1 MSVQILY
8 DAPAHLTM
16 PERFLLYSLVYGLR
30 PASAVEIGTA
40 QGGAAMIICTAMD
53 AVGSGRL
60 ICIDPAP
67 QVAPDHLARI
77 SHRVS
82 LISTAS
88 PEAVIQ
94 AHESLG
100 SPFDFVFVD
109 GDHTY
114 SGVLRDIEAV
124 SRFLREGSYVLFHD
138 VHYFE
143 VQDAIDEARKRLP
156 FIDCG
161 LLSFDETRTE
171 HVHMG
176 KPVVWG
182 GLRLLRFAPS
192 SQRGTERD
200 GRTVPRPTELD
211 TLDVRNK
218 GHINGLSGWRGRGMI
233 GDRGKFALRRLR
245 GLWSRSKQKLKS
257 STVEHSLTSFLP
269 DRQRLKKWA
278 GEVGEDWKGHSRVA
292 LDYYESAEQ
301 WIEQAWS
308 QTVWPFIWECDF
320 SCVVDLA
327 AGHGRNTRKLLELAK
342 KLYLVDI
349 NADNI
354 RFCRQRFATETRI
367 TYIQN
372 DGFTLSD
379 IPSGEV
385 SLVYCFDAM
394 GHFDS
399 DIIRS
404 YLHDFHRVL
413 KPGGYGFCHHSN
425 YDRNPGGDIHDNPG
439 WRNFMSQNLFLHYC
453 AKERLEVVKSQI
465 IDWDTP
471 KQDCVTLFRKPL

>member
-1 MSVQILY
+1 MSVQIIY

-16 PERFLLYSLVYGLR
+16 PERFLLYSLIYGLR
-30 PASAVEIGTA
+30 PASVLEIGTA
-40 QGGAAMIICTAMD
+40 QGGAAMIICAAMD

-60 ICIDPAP
+60 VCVDPAP
-67 QVAPDHLARI
+67 QVTPDHLAHL

-82 LISTAS
+82 FLSAAS
-88 PEAVIQ
+88 PEAVTK
-94 AHESLG
+94 AHELLG
-100 SPFDFVFVD
+100 SPFDFIFVD

-124 SRFLREGSYVLFHD
+124 SPFVHEGSYVLFHD

-143 VQDAIDEARKRLP
+143 VQEAIDEACKHLP

-161 LLSFDETRTE
+161 LLSLDATRTE
-171 HVHMG
+171 DIHMG

-192 SQRGTERD
+192 SQSGTERD
-200 GRTVPRPTELD
+200 HHTLSHPAELD
-211 TLDVRNK
+211 TPLVRNRE
-218 GHINGLSGWRGRGMI
+218 HINGLSGWQGRGMI
-233 GDRGKFALRRLR
+233 EDREKSALRRLR
-245 GLWSRSKQKLKS
+245 GLWSRSKQKLKT

-269 DRQRLKKWA
+269 DRERLTKWA

-308 QTVWPFIWECDF
+308 QTVWPFIQGCDF

-354 RFCRQRFATETRI
+354 RFCQQRFATEKKI

-372 DGFTLSD
+372 DGFTLSG

-399 DIIRS
+399 DVVRS
-404 YLHDFHRVL
+404 YLHDFYRVL
-413 KPGGYGFCHHSN
+413 KPGGYGFCHYSN
-425 YDRNPGGDIHDNPG
+425 YDKNPTGNIHDNPG
-439 WRNFMSQNLFLHYC
+439 WRNFMSQNLFHHYC
-453 AKERLEVVKSQI
+453 AKEGLEVVKSQI

-471 KQDCVTLFRKPL
+471 NQDCVTLFKKPL

>member
-30 PASAVEIGTA
+30 PVSAVEIGTA
-40 QGGAAMIICTAMD
+40 QGGAAMIICAAMD
-53 AVGSGRL
+53 ATGSGRL
-60 ICIDPAP
+60 VCIDPAP
-67 QVAPDHLARI
+67 QVAPDHLATL

-82 LISTAS
+82 LISAAS
-88 PEAVIQ
+88 PEAVAQ
-94 AHESLG
+94 AHELLE

-114 SGVLRDIEAV
+114 RGVLRDIEAV
-124 SRFLREGSYVLFHD
+124 GPFLRAGSYVLFHD

-143 VQDAIDEARKRLP
+143 VQDAIDEARKYLP
-156 FIDCG
+156 FVDCG
-161 LLSFDETRTE
+161 LLSLDETRTE
-171 HVHMG
+171 YLHMG

-192 SQRGTERD
+192 RRRAGGDSR
-200 GRTVPRPTELD
+200 PLSPPTELHAPSAPD
-211 TLDVRNK
+211 EER
-218 GHINGLSGWRGRGMI
+218 INEISPWRGRG
-233 GDRGKFALRRLR
+233 GVGERGKSALKRLR
-245 GLWSRSKQKLKS
+245 GLWKGNERDRAS
-257 STVEHSLTSFLP
+257 SADEHALASSLP
-269 DRQRLKKWA
+269 DRQRLARWA
-278 GEVGEDWKGHSRVA
+278 GEVGEDWKGHSRIA
-292 LDYYESAEQ
+292 LNYYDSAEQ
-301 WIEQAWS
+301 WIEQSWS
-308 QTVWPFIWECDF
+308 QTVWPFIQGCDF

-327 AGHGRNTRKLLELAK
+327 AGHGRNTKKLLEFAE

-354 RFCRQRFATETRI
+354 RFCRQRFAAEKKI

-372 DGFTLSD
+372 DGFTLRG

-399 DIIRS
+399 DVIRS
-404 YLHDFHRVL
+404 YLHDFYRVL
-413 KPGGYGFCHHSN
+413 KPGGCGFCHYSN
-425 YDRNPGGDIHDNPG
+425 YDQNPAGNVHDNPG
-439 WRNFMSQNLFLHYC
+439 WRNFMSQNLFHHYC
-453 AKERLEVVKSQI
+453 AKEGLAVVKSRV

-471 KQDCVTLFRKPL
+471 GQDCVTLFRKPF

>member
-1 MSVQILY
+1 MSVQIIY
-8 DAPAHLTM
+8 DAPAHLTL
-16 PERFLLYSLVYGLR
+16 PERFLLYSLIYGLR
-30 PASAVEIGTA
+30 PASALEIGTA
-40 QGGAAMIICTAMD
+40 QGGAAMIMCAALD

-60 ICIDPAP
+60 VCVDPAP
-67 QVAPDHLARI
+67 QVTPDHRARL

-82 LISTAS
+82 FLSAAS
-88 PEAVIQ
+88 PEAVAK
-94 AHESLG
+94 AHELLG

-124 SRFLREGSYVLFHD
+124 SLFLHEGSYVLFHD

-143 VQDAIDEARKRLP
+143 VQDAIDEARKYLP

-161 LLSFDETRTE
+161 LLSLDATKTE
-171 HVHMG
+171 YLHLG

-182 GLRLLRFAPS
+182 GLRLLRFAPA
-192 SQRGTERD
+192 SQRGAERD
-200 GRTVPRPTELD
+200 NHILSRPAEPD
-211 TLDVRNK
+211 TSITRNRE
-218 GHINGLSGWRGRGMI
+218 HSNGLSVSQSRKMI
-233 GDRGKFALRRLR
+233 RSRGKSMLRRLR
-245 GLWSRSKQKLKS
+245 GLWSGSRRERES
-257 STVEHSLTSFLP
+257 SAVEYSRPSFLP
-269 DRQRLKKWA
+269 DRDRLTQWA
-278 GEVGEDWKGHSRVA
+278 GEVGEDWKGYSRVA
-292 LDYYESAEQ
+292 SAYYESAEQ

-308 QTVWPFIWECDF
+308 QTVWPFIQECDF

-342 KLYLVDI
+342 QLYLVDI
-349 NADNI
+349 NEDNI
-354 RFCRQRFATETRI
+354 RFCRQRFATEKKI

-372 DGFTLSD
+372 DGFTLNGV
-379 IPSGEV
+379 PSGEV

-399 DIIRS
+399 DVIRS
-404 YLHDFHRVL
+404 YLHDFSRVL

-439 WRNFMSQNLFLHYC
+439 WRNFMSQNLFHHYC
-453 AKERLEVVKSQI
+453 AKEGLEVVKSQI

-471 KQDCVTLFRKPL
+471 KQDCVTLFRKPR